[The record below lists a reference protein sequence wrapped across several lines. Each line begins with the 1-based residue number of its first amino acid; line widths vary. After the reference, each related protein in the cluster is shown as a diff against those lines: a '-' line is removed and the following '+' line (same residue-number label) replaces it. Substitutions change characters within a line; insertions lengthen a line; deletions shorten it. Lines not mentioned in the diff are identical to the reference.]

1 MDLMHSGLRRVAA
14 FQPVTLK
21 SPNVHFSSEQMKD
34 EITTK
39 SSFRIMAVN
48 S

>member
-14 FQPVTLK
+14 SQPVTLK

-34 EITTK
+34 EITSK
-39 SSFRIMAVN
+39 SSF
-48 S
+48 